1 MMNAGWKLILIHY
14 DWRSPHSS
22 IVTDDIH
29 MFLEDGQIIYY
40 GPLSS
45 IFHNVKLPK
54 GNVIQPGI
62 IHLNVWFMKLGI
74 TILWKNIWLAW
85 FEHISNAAPSWLLTG
100 MVYDVGFTTSYTL
113 HQGSWY
119 FHTQTII
126 YTYIIP
132 RFPIFPTLKSST
144 CYNLVY
150 IIYLYI
156 Y

>member
-74 TILWKNIWLAW
+74 TILWKNI
-85 FEHISNAAPSWLLTG
+85 
-100 MVYDVGFTTSYTL
+100 
-113 HQGSWY
+113 
-119 FHTQTII
+119 
-126 YTYIIP
+126 
-132 RFPIFPTLKSST
+132 
-144 CYNLVY
+144 
-150 IIYLYI
+150 
-156 Y
+156 